1 VSSAPSRASTS
12 DGDRDS
18 RHRPG
23 AEVQYGR
30 KGSTKPTW
38 FPAVDHAPPEGGDEC
53 RNFGRSHSARGRAF
67 GSEPIRRLCREEGCA
82 GREGCHLMD
91 RVLVDPV
98 PRSAGC
104 MDERCWAGHAFVPRP
119 RLPELS
125 VGQQVTWRSPG
136 GSSATIPAASSAR
149 AQGNDGICSPRA
161 GGMRCPLPRAEQDM
175 HALLPQGLDRL
186 YERASCGARRVY
198 EWENR
203 NPDALS
209 DGFGQGCGCRQSHP
223 PWSS

>member
-1 VSSAPSRASTS
+1 
-12 DGDRDS
+12 
-18 RHRPG
+18 
-23 AEVQYGR
+23 
-30 KGSTKPTW
+30 
-38 FPAVDHAPPEGGDEC
+38 VDHAPPEGGDEC

-119 RLPELS
+119 GLPELS

-149 AQGNDGICSPRA
+149 AQGNDGICSPPCRRDEVSTPPRRTGHARPPPARTRPPVRA
-161 GGMRCPLPRAEQDM
+161 GVVRRAPCLRMGEPQPGCPFRWLRPGLRVPTIPS
-175 HALLPQGLDRL
+175 ALVVVVQTSQQILFPSTRQGLVKSL
-186 YERASCGARRVY
+186 TVAG
-198 EWENR
+198 
-203 NPDALS
+203 
-209 DGFGQGCGCRQSHP
+209 
-223 PWSS
+223 